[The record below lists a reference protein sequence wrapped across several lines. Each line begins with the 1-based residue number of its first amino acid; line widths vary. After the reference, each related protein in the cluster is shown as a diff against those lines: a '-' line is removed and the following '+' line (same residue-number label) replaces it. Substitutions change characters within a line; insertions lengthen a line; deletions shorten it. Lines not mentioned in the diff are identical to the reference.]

1 MVNLLHS
8 QPSVGE
14 LMDRLAINQLKQL
27 MRPATTAELERD
39 IQDVQHDLNV
49 HLRQGGARLDA
60 RTLRLAVAGAQLNWH
75 IWVSKE
81 RMQDGEHDAQLK
93 LGHQLNGLRN
103 QVKNA
108 LAVAG
113 GRSRPDLKTN
123 TGVDGLS
130 GWTVSALE
138 PAAGAAPVPAP
149 ASPSFRAAV
158 NVAESIDALAIA
170 QLKETL
176 FTGPAVAACTRRLA
190 ELTHD
195 LQTQLDHH
203 EALDGARVIRLT
215 ILLAQLHGVIWQNK
229 DRMQT
234 EDAAYAGLLN
244 EAQEMN
250 GLRNEC
256 RNQLLREFGELSA
269 VTERATFLQ
278 DHDRTWYGELR
289 AAIRAE
295 AVGAPDFRPVSFAD
309 LEQAF
314 GLEFAGADADR
325 AVPSEG
331 DLGYRVL
338 PKAERDQIL
347 RQIVQAIGDNQFW
360 VSGSDQQGKW
370 EDGWAENL
378 RRFEATQDLKALI
391 PVFLKKRKIFRFKRD
406 FIEARDAD
414 FEFNLIDIYRR
425 RVFQRHFAA
434 VDSIYEFGCGS
445 GQHLPALAQLFPAKQ
460 IHGADWAESSLQIIA
475 ALRRSFQWKLHGFRF
490 NMFEPDQRESLAPS
504 AGVLTVGAMEQL
516 GSRFEAFL
524 DYLLA
529 QAPQVVVH
537 LETIHELYDDAN
549 LLDHLALKY
558 DEKRNYLR
566 GYLARL
572 KALEA
577 ERRVEILQVQRA
589 YFGSVHH
596 DGYSLVAWRP
606 VAART

>member
-14 LMDRLAINQLKQL
+14 LMDRLAIDQLKQL
-27 MRPATTAELERD
+27 MRPADTAELERD
-39 IQDVQHDLNV
+39 IQDVLHDLNL
-49 HLRQGGARLDA
+49 HLRQGAVRLDA
-60 RTLRLAVAGAQLNWH
+60 RTLRLAVAVAQLNWH
-75 IWVSKE
+75 IWVSKD
-81 RMQDGEHDAQLK
+81 RMQAEEHDAQLK

-103 QVKNA
+103 QLKNA
-108 LAVAG
+108 LALSSG
-113 GRSRPDLKTN
+113 HSRADLKTN

-130 GWTVSALE
+130 GWTVSVLE
-138 PAAGAAPVPAP
+138 PAAPAAPVPAQT
-149 ASPSFRAAV
+149 APSFRAAV
-158 NVAESIDALAIA
+158 NVAESIDAIAIA
-170 QLKETL
+170 QLKETF

-195 LQTQLDHH
+195 LQAQLDPH
-203 EALDGARVIRLT
+203 EARDGARVIRLSV
-215 ILLAQLHGVIWQNK
+215 LLAQLHGIIWKNK
-229 DRMQT
+229 DRMQL
-234 EDAAYAGLLN
+234 EDADYAALLN

-256 RNQLLREFGELSA
+256 RNQLLREFGELTA
-269 VTERATFLQ
+269 VTERASFLQ
-278 DHDRTWYGELR
+278 DHDRTWYRELL

-295 AVGAPDFRPVSFAD
+295 AGGGPAFRPVSFAD

-314 GLEFAGADADR
+314 GLECTSADRGR
-325 AVPSEG
+325 AVPTAG

-338 PKAERDQIL
+338 PQPERDQIL
-347 RQIVQAIGDNQFW
+347 QQIVQAIGDNQFW

-378 RRFEATQDLKALI
+378 RRFEATQDLKSLI

-434 VDSIYEFGCGS
+434 VDAIYEFGCGS

-475 ALRRSFQWKLHGFRF
+475 ALRRTFQWKLHGFRF
-490 NMFEPDQRESLAPS
+490 NMFEPDHRETLAPS

-529 QAPQVVVH
+529 QAPKVVVH
-537 LETIHELYDDAN
+537 LETIHELYEDAN

-566 GYLARL
+566 GYLTRL

-577 ERRVEILQVQRA
+577 EKRVEILQVQRG

-596 DGYSLVAWRP
+596 DGYSLLAWRP
-606 VAART
+606 LAARA